1 MPSEGNPSTEDGEA
15 KFNET
20 LKRMLNSPPAPH
32 KESARPKPSAPRLR
46 PAKPPP
52 PPRLGEEGLHDGS
65 EPVKHRRKAK

>member
-32 KESARPKPSAPRLR
+32 KESARPKPSAPRL
-46 PAKPPP
+46 
-52 PPRLGEEGLHDGS
+52 GEEGLHDGS